1 MAGWRNASSQ
11 PLQVAVAAGTDT
23 EASGRQGTANS
34 RGRGR
39 QLQNPPMR
47 ILGIE
52 TSCDETAAAV
62 YDSGGPGLVTHEI
75 YSQVALHAA
84 YGGVVP
90 ELASRDHLRKLL
102 PLLEKTVAAAGG
114 RGAIDGIAYTSG
126 PGLVG
131 ALLVGASV
139 ARSLAYAWRVPC
151 IGVHHMEGH
160 LLAPLLEAEPP
171 SFPFVALLVSGG
183 HTLLALVR
191 GIGQYELLGSSLDD
205 AAGEAFDKT
214 AKLLG
219 LGYPG
224 GPQLAALAERG
235 RPDVF
240 RFPRPLT
247 ERPGLDFSF
256 SGLKTAVVV
265 ALRRHGP
272 LDDQGRADAAR
283 GFEEAVVDTLLIKC
297 RRALEATGAAT
308 LVVAGGVGANRRLR
322 ARMLAMGEREGVR
335 VVYPRAEFCT
345 DNAAM
350 IALLGALRLGA
361 GARDDFS
368 IRARARWPMTE
379 LAPPAPPDTP
389 FPSSEQRWTRS
400 S

>member
-1 MAGWRNASSQ
+1 
-11 PLQVAVAAGTDT
+11 
-23 EASGRQGTANS
+23 
-34 RGRGR
+34 
-39 QLQNPPMR
+39 MR
-47 ILGIE
+47 VLGIE

-62 YDSGGPGLVTHEI
+62 YDGQAGLLAHEL
-75 YSQVALHAA
+75 YSQVALHAT

-102 PLLEKTVAAAGG
+102 PLLEKVVDQGGG
-114 RGAIDGIAYTSG
+114 RGAIGGIAYTSG

-131 ALLVGASV
+131 ALLVGAAV
-139 ARSLAYAWRVPC
+139 ARSIAYAWDVPC

-160 LLAPLLEAEPP
+160 LLAPLLEPEPP
-171 SFPFVALLVSGG
+171 QFPFVALLVSGG
-183 HTLLALVR
+183 HTLLARVEGVGR
-191 GIGQYELLGSSLDD
+191 YELLGSSLDD

-224 GPQLAALAERG
+224 GPQLAALAEQG

-265 ALRRHGP
+265 ALRNRGA
-272 LDDQGRADAAR
+272 LDPQARADAAR
-283 GFEEAVVDTLLIKC
+283 GFEEAVVDTLVIKC
-297 RRALEATGAAT
+297 KRAIEATGAST

-322 ARMLAMGEREGVR
+322 ARMLAMGERQGVR

-350 IALLGALRLGA
+350 IALLGQLRLAA
-361 GARDDFS
+361 GERDDFT
-368 IRARARWPMTE
+368 IRARARWPMTD
-379 LAPPAPPDTP
+379 LVPPSPAA
-389 FPSSEQRWTRS
+389 
-400 S
+400 